1 MADWDLPVTFADLIV
16 LLVLVLSA
24 LLAFARGFVH
34 EVLAVAGWIGAI
46 LATIYGLPYVR
57 PYARTLVDNP
67 AVADIAAGLALFLV
81 SLVILSL
88 LTRAI
93 SQRIRDSQLNALDR
107 SLGFVFGLVRGVV
120 LLAILYLAVDWL
132 VPPPN
137 QPAWIRDA
145 RSMPLVEGAA
155 DVLKSVIPDAEVKK
169 GATTAEGAVQDARK
183 ALETHKMLRDM
194 MSPEPGRGSGNG
206 DTAVNGYS
214 AQERREFER
223 LLNSSEGQNG
233 R

>member
-1 MADWDLPVTFADLIV
+1 MADGDLPVTLADIIV

-46 LATIYGLPYVR
+46 FATIYGLPYVR
-57 PYARTLVDNP
+57 PHARTLVDNTT
-67 AVADIAAGLALFLV
+67 VADIGAGLALFLV

-88 LTRAI
+88 ITRAL

-107 SLGFVFGLVRGVV
+107 SLGFVFGLLRGIV
-120 LLAILYLAVDWL
+120 LVAILYIAVDWL
-132 VPPPN
+132 MPPPS

-145 RSMPLVEGAA
+145 RSMPLVVGAA
-155 DVLKSVIPDAEVKK
+155 DVLRSVIPSAEAEK
-169 GATTAEGAVQDARK
+169 GATTAQGAVQGARK
-183 ALETHKMLRDM
+183 ALETHQMLRDM
-194 MSPEPGRGSGNG
+194 MSPEPRRGTESGK
-206 DTAVNGYS
+206 ASASGYS

-223 LLNSSEGQNG
+223 LLDSGEGQN
-233 R
+233 

>member
-1 MADWDLPVTFADLIV
+1 MADWDLPITLADIIV

-46 LATIYGLPYVR
+46 FATIYGLPYVR
-57 PYARTLVDNP
+57 PYARTLVDNT

-81 SLVILSL
+81 SLVVLSL
-88 LTRAI
+88 ITRAL

-120 LLAILYLAVDWL
+120 LVAILYIAVDWL
-132 VPPPN
+132 MPPPS
-137 QPAWIRDA
+137 QPGWIRDA
-145 RSMPLVEGAA
+145 RSMPLVAGAA
-155 DVLKSVIPDAEVKK
+155 NVLRSVIPNAEAEK
-169 GATTAEGAVQDARK
+169 GTTTAQGAVQGARK
-183 ALETHKMLRDM
+183 ALETHQMLRDM
-194 MSPEPGRGSGNG
+194 MSPEPKRGTESGNASAG
-206 DTAVNGYS
+206 GYS

-223 LLNSSEGQNG
+223 LLNSGGDQN
-233 R
+233 